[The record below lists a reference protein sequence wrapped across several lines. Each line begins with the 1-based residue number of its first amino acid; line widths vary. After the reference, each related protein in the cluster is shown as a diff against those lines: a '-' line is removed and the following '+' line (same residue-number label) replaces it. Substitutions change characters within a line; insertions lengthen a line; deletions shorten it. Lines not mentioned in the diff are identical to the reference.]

1 MLTKPPKGP
10 TELTAGLAQPA
21 WPGKA
26 LSSPGLASRRR
37 AGPYS
42 PGSAAI
48 QQLPE
53 PMSDPPARN
62 SAVAEVQLWV
72 TSTGG
77 GHRRVAEAVRA
88 AILERTHGSVRVA
101 IDDPLAGGAGL
112 GARALLLS
120 YGPLVRASPSLW
132 GALFRTFAKSWPRR
146 TLERFLLSGLAPAMT
161 RMTQERQPRVV
172 VNCHPLLGLAAQV
185 AANSLSEPARMLTI
199 VTDLALVHPG
209 WLSPPSSLFLS
220 PSFVASSWCVN
231 QGIPATQVVDVGL
244 PIDPGIGA
252 LAGPA
257 TRRRLRLELG
267 IDEQRLCVVVGGGAE
282 GAGKLRPLLR
292 AMLTSQLPLH
302 LLVLCG
308 RNRSLLRWVRGQA
321 QPMPLEAIPYT
332 PDPARWLLA
341 ADVYVGKAGPSALA
355 EAAAAGLAILVSDAL
370 PGQERSNLELLVD
383 AGAGIAVTGPT
394 QLLEVLAR
402 LVADGDPLLASLRSG
417 AAAWARP
424 DAAAL
429 AASQILARL

>member
-1 MLTKPPKGP
+1 MA
-10 TELTAGLAQPA
+10 EAV
-21 WPGKA
+21 
-26 LSSPGLASRRR
+26 
-37 AGPYS
+37 
-42 PGSAAI
+42 SAAI
-48 QQLPE
+48 RDQ
-53 PMSDPPARN
+53 
-62 SAVAEVQLWV
+62 
-72 TSTGG
+72 
-77 GHRRVAEAVRA
+77 
-88 AILERTHGSVRVA
+88 THGSVRVA

-112 GARALLLS
+112 GARALFLS

-146 TLERFLLSGLAPAMT
+146 TLERFLLAGLAPAMS
-161 RMTQERQPRVV
+161 RLTQERQPRVV
-172 VNCHPLLGLAAQV
+172 VNCHPLLGPAAQM

-209 WLSPPSSLFLS
+209 WLSPPNALFLS
-220 PSFVASSWCVN
+220 PSPVASSWCVN

-252 LAGPA
+252 RAGPA

-282 GAGKLRPLLR
+282 GAGKLRPLLG
-292 AMLTSQLPLH
+292 AMLESQLPLH
-302 LLVLCG
+302 VLVLCG
-308 RNRSLLRWVRGQA
+308 RNRSLLRWVKGRPQLI
-321 QPMPLEAIPYT
+321 PLEAIPYT
-332 PDPARWLLA
+332 QDPSRWLLA

-383 AGAGIAVTGPT
+383 AGAGIAVDGPSE
-394 QLLEVLAR
+394 LLEVLAR
-402 LVADGDPLLASLRSG
+402 LVTDGDPLMASLRAG

-429 AASQILARL
+429 AASQIVARL